1 MDRFMQGKICVLT
14 GATSG
19 IGKAT
24 ALGLAQMGARVI
36 LVGRDQERGNHVL
49 DEIQDASGNDA
60 LEFLVADLSSQASV
74 RRLAESIKQRCAH
87 LDVLINNAGVF
98 MLRRELTVDGLEMT
112 FAVNHLAPFLLTN
125 LLLDLLKASAPSRI
139 IQVCSDSHTSAVMQ
153 MDNLQGERSYN
164 FWEAYGQSKLAMLLC
179 TYELARRLAGT
190 GVTVNAVHPGFV
202 ATNIGKNNVGPI
214 AQAFASAVLPLLGTT
229 PEEGAKTSLY
239 LASSPDVANLSGK
252 YFAKSVP
259 IRSASSSYNEILQQ
273 QVWVESEKLV
283 GLVPVVYIGYM
294 AWCCISVLLFVRFG
308 TAESSY
314 SLWNVLVEST
324 SPLLPL
330 CIDGRRG
337 RNGGVR
343 G

>member
-36 LVGRDQERGNHVL
+36 LVGRDQEKGNHVL

-153 MDNLQGERSYN
+153 MDNLQGEKSYN

-190 GVTVNAVHPGFV
+190 GVTVNAVHPGLLRPIWARIMSAPLLKPSQVQYFLCLGQRQKRGQKPLSTWLHLPMLPISV
-202 ATNIGKNNVGPI
+202 ANTLRKAFLY
-214 AQAFASAVLPLLGTT
+214 AQPLPLIT
-229 PEEGAKTSLY
+229 
-239 LASSPDVANLSGK
+239 K
-252 YFAKSVP
+252 Y
-259 IRSASSSYNEILQQ
+259 SSSRSGWR
-273 QVWVESEKLV
+273 VKSW
-283 GLVPVVYIGYM
+283 
-294 AWCCISVLLFVRFG
+294 
-308 TAESSY
+308 
-314 SLWNVLVEST
+314 
-324 SPLLPL
+324 
-330 CIDGRRG
+330 
-337 RNGGVR
+337 
-343 G
+343 